1 MMKIAQISLY
11 QFDVPFAG
19 ISYKLSSGRS
29 FESLDSTLLKIET
42 ACGIIGWGEICP
54 WGRNYLPEFAEGA
67 RAALS
72 VLAPQLIGTDP
83 CNLSALNKKLDIL
96 LQGHPY
102 AKAAIDMACWDIL
115 GKYSGQS
122 VFTLLGGRCSDS
134 IPLLGSLYNGSV
146 DDMLSRIEQGRV
158 QGISSFSLK
167 ASGIAYQDLETF
179 QAIANQRL
187 PEETMIVDANAGW
200 SVAAALQVLTRLDSQ
215 GLIFEQPCATLSECL
230 RVRNKVNSP
239 FILDESVIS
248 SDDLVRILNTN
259 AADALHF
266 KISRVGGLTKARI
279 FRDFCSVAG
288 LSSFWEASGG
298 TAIANAAAAH
308 MAISSPGGVPHK
320 FWNCQEFNAHSL
332 CEGGPRFENGRMFVD
347 DAPGLGVEPSRDM
360 LQNQLANYH

>member
-1 MMKIAQISLY
+1 MKIAQITLY
-11 QFDVPFAG
+11 QFTVPFAG

-29 FESLDSTLLKIET
+29 FESLDSTLVKVDTE
-42 ACGIIGWGEICP
+42 CGITGWGEICP

-83 CNLSALNKKLDIL
+83 CNLSALNQKLDSL
-96 LQGHPY
+96 LHGHPY

-115 GKYSGQS
+115 GKSSTKS

-146 DDMLSRIEQGRV
+146 DDMLARIEQGRAE
-158 QGISSFSLK
+158 GISSFSLK
-167 ASGIAYQDLETF
+167 ASGVAHQDLATF
-179 QAIANQRL
+179 QSIASQRF

-200 SVAAALQVLTRLDSQ
+200 SVAGALQVLTRIDDQ
-215 GLIFEQPCATLSECL
+215 GLFFEQPCATLSECL
-230 RVRNKVNSP
+230 RVRDKVSSP
-239 FILDESVIS
+239 FILDESVIN

-279 FRDFCSVAG
+279 YRDFCSVAG

-308 MAISSPGGVPHK
+308 MAISAPNGAPHK
-320 FWNCQEFNAHSL
+320 FWSCQEFNAQSL
-332 CEGGPRFENGRMFVD
+332 CEGGPRFENGHMFVD
-347 DAPGLGVEPSRDM
+347 DVPGLGVEPSADM
-360 LQNQLANYH
+360 LQHQLASYR